1 MRGKYADFPRQI
13 PKRNYPKYAQMTY
26 ESTREVKTFTVLNTP
41 VWIYALVVVTSA
53 LLVVTEHYTMELMF
67 FMTGGG

>member
-1 MRGKYADFPRQI
+1 
-13 PKRNYPKYAQMTY
+13 MTY